1 MRSFHDTRRVG
12 RRPLLAFAVAV
23 VGCGREV
30 SAPTR
35 GTSSPS
41 GAGRPSAGG
50 GASGERPAESAPR
63 LELAWHDLSVFHGD
77 GERMA
82 FRSDGYALYER
93 MRQDA
98 LLRWEGTLDADVV
111 AKMRG
116 VAARFAGG
124 LPEVPSR
131 PGIPD
136 EVHVTAHYRD
146 ASGALVDVGM
156 WANDLGKLPPGHPI
170 HELRGLVRLA
180 SEGLVKRAQGTPA
193 KADDSG
199 ARWPRVFEPPVR

>member
-1 MRSFHDTRRVG
+1 MRAFHETRRIG
-12 RRPLLAFAVAV
+12 RRPLLAFALAVA
-23 VGCGREV
+23 GCGREV
-30 SAPTR
+30 SAPSR
-35 GTSSPS
+35 GASSRPGES
-41 GAGRPSAGG
+41 RPSTGG
-50 GASGERPAESAPR
+50 GASGERPSESAPH

-98 LLRWEGTLDADVV
+98 LLRWEGTLDVDVV

-116 VAARFAGG
+116 VAARFAGAR
-124 LPEVPSR
+124 PEVPSR

-156 WANDLGKLPPGHPI
+156 WADDVGKLI
-170 HELRGLVRLA
+170 TE
-180 SEGLVKRAQGTPA
+180 
-193 KADDSG
+193 
-199 ARWPRVFEPPVR
+199 